1 MEKPY
6 ILHMLSPGKNVSPF
20 DVNMAC
26 DAGFNV
32 VIPYTDVAPEEV
44 EALVQDAIFSRGPSG
59 AKRTGIFIGGRDVG
73 LAADMLEHA
82 RKAMVPP
89 FEVSVFADPSGAFTT
104 AAAMVAMVE
113 HWLQRTHSTGL
124 GGRKTLIFGGTGP
137 VGACAGVIAAQSGA
151 EVYLVSH
158 RSDVE
163 ARKVA
168 DRYNTRYRVEMQA
181 ASSATGED
189 LAAILQAAEVVMGAA
204 RAGVQVLTE
213 ADLRR
218 APRLMVAVDVNA
230 VPPPGIEGVGVN
242 DKGKALEMTP
252 AKAVGIGALA
262 VGNVKYAVQQDL
274 FQQMLKTDKPV
285 YLDFRDAF
293 LAARRHVG

>member
-26 DAGFNV
+26 DAGYTV
-32 VIPYTDVAPEEV
+32 AVPYTDVTLEEV
-44 EALVQDAIFSRGPSG
+44 ETLVQDAIFSRGPSG

-73 LAADMLEHA
+73 LAVDMLEHA

-104 AAAMVAMVE
+104 AAAMVAAVE
-113 HWLQRTHSTGL
+113 HWLQQTHRIGL
-124 GGRKTLIFGGTGP
+124 AGQKTFIFGGTGP
-137 VGACAGVIAAQSGA
+137 VGTCAGVIAAQNGA
-151 EVYLVSH
+151 DVYLVSH

-168 DRYNTRYRVEMQA
+168 DRYNTRYGVEMQS
-181 ASSATGED
+181 ASSATDED
-189 LAAILQAAEVVMGAA
+189 MAAILQAAEIVMGAA
-204 RAGVQVLTE
+204 KAGVQVLPE

-218 APRLMVAVDVNA
+218 ASRLMVAVDVNA

-242 DKGKALEMTP
+242 DKGKVLELTP
-252 AKAVGIGALA
+252 GKAVGIGALA

-274 FQQMLKTDKPV
+274 FQRMLKTDKPV

-293 LAARRHVG
+293 LVARQYVG

>member
-6 ILHMLSPGKNVSPF
+6 ILHMFSPGRNVSPF

-32 VIPYTDVAPEEV
+32 VVPYTGVGLEEV
-44 EALVQDAIFSRGPSG
+44 TALVQDAIFSRGPSG
-59 AKRTGIFIGGRDVG
+59 AKRTGIFIGGREVG

-82 RKAMVPP
+82 RRAMVPP

-104 AAAMVAMVE
+104 AAAMVAAVE
-113 HWLQRTHSTGL
+113 HWLQQARGVGL
-124 GGRKTLIFGGTGP
+124 AGRKVLIFGGTGP
-137 VGACAGVIAAQSGA
+137 VGTCAGVIAAQNGA

-158 RSDVE
+158 RSEVE

-168 DRYNTRYRVEMQA
+168 DAYNARYGVAMRG
-181 ASSATGED
+181 ASSATD
-189 LAAILQAAEVVMGAA
+189 QDKAAILQDAEVVMGAA
-204 RAGVQVLTE
+204 KAGVQVLTA
-213 ADLRR
+213 ADLGH
-218 APRLMVAVDVNA
+218 AARLMVVVDVNA
-230 VPPPGIEGVGVN
+230 VPPAGIEGVGVN
-242 DKGKALEMTP
+242 DKGKVLDATP
-252 AKAVGIGALA
+252 GKAVGIGALA

-274 FQQMLKTDKPV
+274 FQRMLKTDQPL

-293 LAARRHVG
+293 QVARQHVA